1 MRPEPEGFT
10 LYPSLPFIRGLAGG
24 EPQCSKSGLLDGR
37 TTFFAKRQFSLLGI
51 YASHSYPS
59 SSQYKP
65 AWRGGPNAIQIGK
78 VPRLNIQASLL
89 GHGRSFAAAQADKF
103 ASLRLRRA
111 TLLQPNTSPG
121 SGRAGLCQSRGHSRG
136 GPLTQILVRG
146 CPPSC
151 YAGAPA
157 WPYEPAPCAAFRRL

>member
-78 VPRLNIQASLL
+78 VPRLNIQASHLRCRKALL
-89 GHGRSFAAAQADKF
+89 GLKTRPLARLRVTGSIVWSGAVSRPDGPQPCCTSLHGRRHTC
-103 ASLRLRRA
+103 ASSHA
-111 TLLQPNTSPG
+111 SISCSTMAHSG
-121 SGRAGLCQSRGHSRG
+121 SLCVSWNR
-136 GPLTQILVRG
+136 
-146 CPPSC
+146 PS
-151 YAGAPA
+151 
-157 WPYEPAPCAAFRRL
+157 